1 MLKLFSIEVRTALVS
16 VIFILLVNLEFR
28 RLINRVL
35 LDIFLLLSD
44 ITNVPIIIEEAR
56 HGFRR
61 AVIQKHGLYIFSLW
75 YFTLY
80 AFMIENRMVV
90 VIWALSAILLILRKE
105 CFEASLEHLDGFKL
119 DLRVIVHLIGHQG
132 IFNQALLGNYCY
144 FRMPLTFHERLL
156 KQLFVL
162 LRWWWDGGVISWFF
176 SLC

>member
-90 VIWALSAILLILRKE
+90 VI
-105 CFEASLEHLDGFKL
+105 
-119 DLRVIVHLIGHQG
+119 
-132 IFNQALLGNYCY
+132 
-144 FRMPLTFHERLL
+144 
-156 KQLFVL
+156 
-162 LRWWWDGGVISWFF
+162 
-176 SLC
+176 